1 MSKADELRLPPQNLE
16 AEQSV
21 LGAMLL
27 SPGAVDAAMAV
38 LNPTDFYKT
47 SHEQIFRAMQ
57 NLSDDGKNI
66 DDLTLCDEL
75 GKDLDQVGGAYYITG
90 LGTSLPSAVLIEAH
104 CDIVLEKSK
113 ERQIIV
119 ACNEVITALYTGDM
133 DADSAQA
140 LMLASSDNMDLAG
153 YRNFAEDVDESLDLI
168 KQVHEHGNIR
178 GYSTGFID
186 LDYMVG
192 GLVPGNLFILAGRP
206 SMGKTALALGMTR
219 HLGLNGRVCAWA
231 SLESAGTELATRL
244 LLQARNMDDESEYH
258 RGTVTDR
265 ALKAAGIEAERLRK
279 MKIYVDDTGGQA
291 LRQIRARARRIKARD
306 SLDVLFVDYL
316 QLMSGSKHESRTQEI
331 GEYSRGLKLLAREL
345 DIPVVALSQLN
356 RSPEKRGS
364 HRPMMADL
372 RDSGDIEQDAD
383 VIAFIYRP
391 IEYNITTEMK
401 DPFKGRMNEGV
412 AEIIIAKHRNGPT
425 GTVEMTF
432 IKKKAQFFDRSQWD
446 PKRPYNPPAIAE
458 PGHDQVAEEEEDI
471 DTSPPEFFGGAPSGD
486 GPPEV

>member
-1 MSKADELRLPPQNLE
+1 MSKADELHLPPQNLE

-27 SPGAVDAAMAV
+27 SPGAVDAAMSV
-38 LNPTDFYKT
+38 LKPTDFYKT
-47 SHEQIFRAMQ
+47 AHEKIFRALQ
-57 NLSDDGKNI
+57 NMSDDGKNI
-66 DDLTLCDEL
+66 DTVTVSEEL
-75 GKDLDQVGGAYYITG
+75 GKDLDKVGGAYYITD
-90 LGTSLPSAVLIEAH
+90 LGTLLPTVALIEAH

-113 ERQIIV
+113 ERQIIG
-119 ACNEVITALYTGDM
+119 ACNEVIAALYEGDM

-140 LMLASSDNMDLAG
+140 LMLASSDSMDLAG
-153 YRNFAEDVDESLDLI
+153 YRNFFEDVDESLDLM

-192 GLVPGNLFILAGRP
+192 GLVPGDLFILAGRP

-258 RGTVTDR
+258 RGIVTDH
-265 ALKAAGIEAERLRK
+265 ALSAAGREADKLRK
-279 MKIYVDDTGGQA
+279 MKIYIDDTGGQA

-316 QLMSGSKHESRTQEI
+316 QLMSGSKHENRTQEI
-331 GEYSRGLKLLAREL
+331 GEYSRGLKLLGREL
-345 DIPVVALSQLN
+345 DISVVALSQLN
-356 RSPEKRGS
+356 RAPERRGS

-391 IEYNITTEMK
+391 IEYNIATEMK
-401 DPFKGRMNEGV
+401 DPFKGRMNDGV
-412 AEIIIAKHRNGPT
+412 AEVIIAKHRNGPT

-432 IKKKAQFFDRSQWD
+432 IKKKAQFFDRAQWD
-446 PKRPYNPPAIAE
+446 PKSPFNPPAIAE
-458 PGHDQVAEEEEDI
+458 PEHDPVAEEEVI
-471 DTSPPEFFGGAPSGD
+471 DTSPPDFFDGAPISD